1 MKNYR
6 NMSTTAA
13 LLYLALI
20 VAFIYGWIA
29 NIVMIA
35 QSDLSTITGMLI
47 LRVAGIFVAPLGAI
61 LGYV

>member
-1 MKNYR
+1 MKNYQS
-6 NMSTTAA
+6 MSTTAA

-20 VAFIYGWIA
+20 IAFCYGWIV

>member
-1 MKNYR
+1 MKNYQS
-6 NMSTTAA
+6 MSTTAA

-20 VAFIYGWIA
+20 AAFIYGWIA
-29 NIVMIA
+29 NIVSIA
-35 QSDLSTITGMLI
+35 HSDLSTLTGMLI